1 MKTINIAKNEFVL
14 HPSGAVYWV
23 EKKTLLLADVHLG
36 KVAHFRKNGI
46 AVPRKAEG
54 VFYQKIE
61 ALLQTFSVD
70 RIIFL
75 GDLFHSDQNNEWY
88 LFAAW
93 VEQQTA
99 ELILVE
105 GNHDVIPAWKFEQLK
120 LTVVDTLSEDNFN
133 FSHFPKEVYN
143 SFVFCGHVHPGVKLK
158 GGGLQRISLPCF
170 YHSKHQLILPAFGA
184 FTGLHL
190 LQAKLGDQVYVTT
203 GKEVIAF
210 GEKMR

>member
-1 MKTINIAKNEFVL
+1 VKTINIAKNEFVR

>member
-1 MKTINIAKNEFVL
+1 MKTINIANNEFVL

-158 GGGLQRISLPCF
+158 GGGLQRLSLPCF

-190 LQAKLGDQVYVTT
+190 LQAKLGDRVYVTT

>member
-158 GGGLQRISLPCF
+158 GVGLQRISLPCF